1 MRSFY
6 LLELWVGPGGAR
18 KADYY
23 LFNTREEI
31 KQALADDLSQQRL
44 GPYLVLW
51 YGEIIN
57 LFVYSEGKSVWKKD
71 LHPYITFHLPGYPP
85 LQGTADGCILDVS
98 NSGLLPSAQ
107 TRQDSQRRLFRDELI
122 DILWPTEQVGSGQES
137 AVRVEIDWAA
147 IDIPALEGPCL
158 QPGEVVTCGQSYTNE
173 EEQFEYGYNTLED

>member
-6 LLELWVGPGGAR
+6 LLELWVDPGGAR

-23 LFNTREEI
+23 LFSGVEEI

-51 YGEIIN
+51 YGEVIN
-57 LFVYSEGKSVWKKD
+57 LFVYSEGKMVWKKD

-85 LQGTADGCILDVS
+85 LQGTADGYILDVS
-98 NSGLLPSAQ
+98 NVDLLPSDQ
-107 TRQDSQRRLFRDELI
+107 TRQNSQRQISRDELI
-122 DILWPTEQVGSGQES
+122 DILWPTEPASSGQES

-147 IDIPALEGPCL
+147 IDIPALEGPRL
-158 QPGEVVTCGQSYTNE
+158 QPGEVVTCRQSYTNE
-173 EEQFEYGYNTLED
+173 EEHFEYGYNSLEE